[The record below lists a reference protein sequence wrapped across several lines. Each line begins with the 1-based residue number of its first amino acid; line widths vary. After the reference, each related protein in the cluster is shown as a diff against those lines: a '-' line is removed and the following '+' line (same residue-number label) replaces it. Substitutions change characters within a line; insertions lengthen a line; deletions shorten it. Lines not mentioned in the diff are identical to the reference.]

1 MSDLPDYHFRIRE
14 NGAAVFRIDTANRQR
29 RIEMEQIA
37 TVHLGKG
44 EIRPQGA
51 RALTEEDLAEI
62 TRWIEA
68 RRALLARREM
78 DEMHRTVEQLNLTA
92 HWAQTRATPEQL
104 DAVTD
109 ALLLAMHDL
118 RSVLVRKKADRT
130 GPPET

>member
-51 RALTEEDLAEI
+51 RALTEEDLAAGSRRGARCWPGARW
-62 TRWIEA
+62 TRCTA
-68 RRALLARREM
+68 RS
-78 DEMHRTVEQLNLTA
+78 N
-92 HWAQTRATPEQL
+92 
-104 DAVTD
+104 
-109 ALLLAMHDL
+109 
-118 RSVLVRKKADRT
+118 S
-130 GPPET
+130 

>member
-14 NGAAVFRIDTANRQR
+14 NGAAVFRVGTANRQR

-68 RRALLARREM
+68 RRALLARREKLGV
-78 DEMHRTVEQLNLTA
+78 DE
-92 HWAQTRATPEQL
+92 
-104 DAVTD
+104 
-109 ALLLAMHDL
+109 LLELGRHCASGSESQEMQAFGGCAK
-118 RSVLVRKKADRT
+118 R
-130 GPPET
+130 